1 MISQV
6 KKFGDGP
13 SITVYTK
20 EKDWLDKKP
29 EVEVNWSCVGSI
41 SVEDATDFHRLFG
54 EALKYAASE
63 QERIGIL
70 TPPEILGD
78 NEE

>member
-6 KKFGDGP
+6 KKFGDGL

-29 EVEVNWSCVGSI
+29 EVEVEVNWSCVGSI

-70 TPPEILGD
+70 TPARDFGR
-78 NEE
+78 